1 MTSKAEMIGAALAR
15 AVKHTAA
22 KLAETNKPPAAATSG
37 SPMYRTNIRNVPKVE
52 GLAREDGWVDF
63 KAGACSLA
71 LHAGKSVIGN
81 RPPKIAFYAADVA
94 AARATLVKR
103 GLADAGKI
111 ASTGNF
117 DMCDCKDPDGNP
129 FQISSRK

>member
-1 MTSKAEMIGAALAR
+1 MPLELRRVVLFTPNLVAMTAF
-15 AVKHTAA
+15 
-22 KLAETNKPPAAATSG
+22 
-37 SPMYRTNIRNVPKVE
+37 YRDVV
-52 GLAREDGWVDF
+52 GLELSNREDGWVDF
-63 KAGACSLA
+63 KAGACCLA
-71 LHAGKSVIGN
+71 LHAGKSVVGS

-94 AARATLVKR
+94 TARATLVKR

-111 ASTGNF
+111 TSTGSF